1 MPQITIHK
9 YPNTESSLR
18 AVLEQVETIR
28 DSIRRQ
34 GFNLFENGGADSS
47 CDVRDWLR
55 ARRDGPVF
63 TASDLVETKKTFIA
77 SIPLSGFEAKDIIL
91 SVEPGAL
98 LVQARSHYSRAL
110 GKDKVCFCEFEHRS
124 LFRRLELPTPIDV
137 NRVTA
142 FIENGILKVF
152 APKASASQK
161 TRSAGA

>member
-1 MPQITIHK
+1 MPQLIIHK
-9 YPNTESSLR
+9 YPGTESSLR
-18 AVLEQVETIR
+18 ALLEQMETIR

-34 GFNLFENGGADSS
+34 GFNLFENGGADNS

-55 ARRDGPVF
+55 ARRGDAVF
-63 TASDLVETKKTFIA
+63 ATSDLVEARKTFVA
-77 SIPLSGFEAKDIIL
+77 SIPVSGFEAKDIIL

-98 LVQARSHYSRAL
+98 LVQARSHHSRAL
-110 GKDKVCFCEFEHRS
+110 GKGKVCFCEFEHTS

-142 FIENGILKVF
+142 SIENGILKVI

-161 TRSAGA
+161 ARSAGA